1 MHEFAFS
8 CSPEYRNREF
18 FRRFE
23 GVMAVDLS
31 GMRKLY
37 RTGALKNAFI
47 APAPMEP
54 GGWILLVDRDDGS
67 QEYMAVA
74 RTDRYKIYKSL
85 EAVVADVERV
95 GFNEAKLKVA

>member
-1 MHEFAFS
+1 MEA
-8 CSPEYRNREF
+8 YRCWSF
-18 FRRFE
+18 FHRFE
-23 GVMAVDLS
+23 GAMAVDLS
-31 GMRKLY
+31 GMRELY
-37 RTGALKNAFI
+37 RKGSLRAAFI

-67 QEYMAVA
+67 TEYMAVA